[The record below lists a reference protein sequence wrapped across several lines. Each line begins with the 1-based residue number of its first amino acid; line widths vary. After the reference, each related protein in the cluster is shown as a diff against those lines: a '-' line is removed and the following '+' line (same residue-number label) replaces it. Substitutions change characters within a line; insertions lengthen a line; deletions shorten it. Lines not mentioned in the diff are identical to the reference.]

1 MCVCVYYTQI
11 ISPDQSTG
19 RWDLGHFA
27 SAERPPTEEL
37 AALSL
42 TAERV
47 RGCAGGG
54 HYFMYVCVR
63 MQMYIYIYTHIY
75 IYKYAD
81 ECVHVYRMCIDR
93 QIHMY
98 MYMFVCIDIDRG

>member
-1 MCVCVYYTQI
+1 MCVYYEQI

-54 HYFMYVCVR
+54 HYFMYVCVCAHANVHIHIHT
-63 MQMYIYIYTHIY
+63 YIHIS
-75 IYKYAD
+75 I
-81 ECVHVYRMCIDR
+81 CI
-93 QIHMY
+93 
-98 MYMFVCIDIDRG
+98 

>member
-1 MCVCVYYTQI
+1 MKAVLYIYIYVYYEQI

-54 HYFMYVCVR
+54 HYFMYVCVCVR

-75 IYKYAD
+75 TYIN
-81 ECVHVYRMCIDR
+81 M
-93 QIHMY
+93 HMSAY
-98 MYMFVCIDIDRG
+98 MYIKCA